1 MHARTAT
8 MRGNCQ
14 RETLQLNYPLI
25 GALVLLGVYVALLF
39 GAAVDYAASIDALA
53 LASAGRF

>member
-1 MHARTAT
+1 